1 MTTLLPDVPS
11 VDADT
16 ISLDR
21 MAKAMMTE
29 FGPNASGALIVLL
42 NAAAFE
48 GCVAMTRDSVTQD
61 QLSRIVTRIA
71 GVRRDN
77 LVIDVS
83 TNLLSLIQLRRC
95 AMDALCDRFGY
106 ADEDRSPTIIK
117 GATKNLWPEVTSH
130 VIQVPFSARH
140 SGEKSTLKKMPL
152 SNWEHHRTELE
163 LCIET
168 LRPIRSCSCVWPDGL
183 PDWVNVSDHRL
194 LSIPE
199 QTVLRL
205 AQVVQHLVFI
215 DDASQPKGVFQEVV
229 AFVRDLMQQAKAF
242 MVASSLTD
250 AASMVL
256 KSVQHCLSVSKTN
269 GAESHRSCKGRCRE
283 SACFTIEYLQ
293 NNTSLGDKSPATIN
307 EHLRSLTTHGYIEA
321 VGKCGQAAVYRLSV
335 RGQRPPR
342 EDWLADIQERFSLPP
357 ARTDSSLSSL
367 VANLSQ
373 TIAAQRSTLGANPN
387 A

>member
-1 MTTLLPDVPS
+1 MTTLLPNVQLVEP
-11 VDADT
+11 DT

-48 GCVAMTRDSVTQD
+48 GCVAMTRDSATQD
-61 QLSRIVTRIA
+61 QLSRIAKKIV
-71 GVRRDN
+71 GNRRETF
-77 LVIDVS
+77 VIDVS
-83 TNLLSLIQLRRC
+83 TIYLDLVQSRRY
-95 AMDALCDRFGY
+95 AMDVLGDRVGY

-117 GATKNLWPEVTSH
+117 GATKNLWPVVTPH
-130 VIQVPFSARH
+130 VIQVPFSARN
-140 SGEKSTLKKMPL
+140 SGEKSTLIKMPP
-152 SNWEHHRTELE
+152 SCWEHHRKELE

-215 DDASQPKGVFQEVV
+215 DDASQPEGVIQEVV

-256 KSVQHCLSVSKTN
+256 KSVQQCLPVSQTT
-269 GAESHRSCKGRCRE
+269 GADLHRSCKGRCRE
-283 SACFTIEYLQ
+283 SWCFTIEYLQ
-293 NNTSLGDKSPATIN
+293 SHSKLGDRSPATIN
-307 EHLRSLTTHGYIEA
+307 EHLRSLEKHGYIEA
-321 VGKCGQAAVYRLSV
+321 AGKCGQAAVYRLPV

-342 EDWLADIQERFSLPP
+342 ENWLADIDNRFSLPA
-357 ARTDSSLSSL
+357 ARTESSLSSL

-373 TIAAQRSTLGANPN
+373 TIAARRSTLGANPN